1 MYHFV
6 GSRIAW
12 TEISRRLPHLCAT
25 ILRSLVAA
33 AFLRRC
39 AIQFARQTLEE
50 ALPETSTSGQEQLRR
65 DCDGKGMGKAL
76 ALEACSRQ
84 IHQDSLPCRISHNR
98 VFHAIASRP
107 YRAHIACTCAGRPR
121 TTRYTFAGGSRKH
134 RDPVQQAIGGRL
146 AS

>member
-84 IHQDSLPCRISHNR
+84 IHQDSLPCRIGRNR
-98 VFHAIASRP
+98 VFHAIASRLC
-107 YRAHIACTCAGRPR
+107 RAHIACTCADRPR
-121 TTRYTFAGGSRKH
+121 TTHYTFAEGSRKH
-134 RDPVQQAIGGRL
+134 RDPVPQAIGGRL